1 MTYQDLQSALKLLGL
16 GERASLAEIKTRYRQ
31 LVKKHHPDGRLDPGD
46 PAMIRQLNAAYALI
60 RGYCEDYCYC
70 FSLEE
75 FLEQNPEERLRRQ
88 FANDPLWADSPP
100 RPD

>member
-1 MTYQDLQSALKLLGL
+1 MTYQDLQDALKLLGL

-31 LVKKHHPDGRLDPGD
+31 LAKKYHPDRNQQSPE
-46 PAMIRQLNAAYALI
+46 PTEIRQLNAAYTLL
-60 RGYCEDYCYC
+60 RGYCEQYRYS

-88 FANDPLWADSPP
+88 FSGDPLWTTPTPKSD
-100 RPD
+100 